1 MSDIFSLVPDG
12 QAWTDYNAKPATK
25 EDYDPKLFSGS
36 LTAIPQGVASGTVGL
51 GQTVTSFGK
60 QLISDPGVMS
70 QFAPS
75 YGAVKAL
82 FPDADQALNSSYDS
96 AAAALTAAQKSVKPE
111 ANSQGTAAQVL
122 YGLGQFV
129 PAIGATIAAGPAA
142 GGAIAF
148 GSTFEPTRQEFV
160 EKGVDVDTAN
170 TLAAIQGTANAFG
183 MALPAGVGG
192 TLATRLL
199 SGIGINTGFGMANRF
214 AIGETL
220 EDHGYKDLA
229 QQYRAWDGQAM
240 LIDGVLGAAFGAA
253 HHWSASRSD
262 GDTIAANPIDETI
275 QPDVNGPAV
284 LSEPPLTGQG
294 DSSVISESAVP
305 SGSPSDSSVSYE
317 SRVAELQEL
326 AANLLPVSERKNLA
340 EEIHKAEYSLSQID
354 DKRQALRDQNGG
366 NSSSRRII
374 KREISALDQQASEI
388 NARLE
393 SQRQDLASSSRGGQF
408 FDAKADLSRL
418 EQGIIPESMRGLVGE
433 SAVKPSDVD
442 AAHVMNEGLYY
453 DIEASPVLHGTTES
467 LNAHVAAMDEAS
479 RALMNGEPVN
489 VSQHIRGLD
498 GITRPDALA
507 EAPEQHAA
515 IRRALDDSGVDYS
528 DRPEPPVITPD
539 IRQDSA
545 FLRAGNEAEQI
556 STDPETGAVIS
567 SNSYDLLAARDMAS
581 VNPETKILHP
591 DTGKEVSLSEAL
603 ADLDGQIATAQKESK
618 VYSAAAACFLRN
630 V

>member
-1 MSDIFSLVPDG
+1 MSDIFSLVPEG

-25 EDYDPKLFSGS
+25 EDYDPKFFSGS
-36 LTAIPQGVASGTVGL
+36 LTALPQGVASGTVGL

-60 QLISDPGVMS
+60 QLISDPDVMN

-96 AAAALTAAQKSVKPE
+96 AAAALTAAQKGVKPE

-142 GGAIAF
+142 GGAVAF

-160 EKGVDVDTAN
+160 EKGVDPGTAN
-170 TLAAIQGTANAFG
+170 TLATIQGTANAFG

-192 TLATRLL
+192 SLATRLL
-199 SGIGINTGFGMANRF
+199 SGAGINTGFGMANRF
-214 AIGETL
+214 AVGETL
-220 EDHGYKDLA
+220 DSHGYKELS

-240 LIDGVLGAAFGAA
+240 LIDGVLGLAFGGV
-253 HHWSASRSD
+253 HHWNTIRAGDGSESVPPSD
-262 GDTIAANPIDETI
+262 DVSPVAETDY
-275 QPDVNGPAV
+275 QPAPVGNDIPPATN
-284 LSEPPLTGQG
+284 EPPLPGSDNPMPPDSAPGVDIDSMRASADQILSRG
-294 DSSVISESAVP
+294 DRKVWQSEVANGERILGRLNEQRSAILEEKVRG
-305 SGSPSDSSVSYE
+305 SGKALSTARADKQRRLGDIDRQIAS
-317 SRVAELQEL
+317 
-326 AANLLPVSERKNLA
+326 A
-340 EEIHKAEYSLSQID
+340 EERTHYAHDVLEPNMPGGEYFEARAE
-354 DKRQALRDQNGG
+354 
-366 NSSSRRII
+366 
-374 KREISALDQQASEI
+374 
-388 NARLE
+388 
-393 SQRQDLASSSRGGQF
+393 
-408 FDAKADLSRL
+408 LSRL
-418 EQGIIPESMRGLVGE
+418 QQGI
-433 SAVKPSDVD
+433 KPSDVD

-479 RALMNGEPVN
+479 RALMNGDPVN
-489 VSQHIRGLD
+489 VSQQIRGLD
-498 GITRPDALA
+498 GITRPDAFA
-507 EAPEQHAA
+507 EVPEQHAA
-515 IRRALDDSGVDYS
+515 VRKVLDESGVDYS
-528 DRPEPPVITPD
+528 ERSEPVITTPE

-545 FLRAGNEAEQI
+545 FLRSAAEAEQI
-556 STDPETGAVIS
+556 STDPETGSVIS
-567 SNSYDLLAARDMAS
+567 SNSYDLLAARDMAAA
-581 VNPETKILHP
+581 NPEAKVLHP
-591 DTGKEVSLSEAL
+591 DTGKEVTLSEAL

>member
-1 MSDIFSLVPDG
+1 MSDVFSLVPEG

-25 EDYDPKLFSGS
+25 EDYDPKFFSGS
-36 LTAIPQGVASGTVGL
+36 LVAIPQGVASGTVGL

-60 QLISDPGVMS
+60 QLISDPDVMN

-82 FPDADQALNSSYDS
+82 FPDADLALNSSYDS

-142 GGAIAF
+142 GGAVAF

-160 EKGVDVDTAN
+160 EKGVDADTAN

-192 TLATRLL
+192 TLAARLL
-199 SGIGINTGFGMANRF
+199 SGVGINTGFGMANRF

-220 EDHGYKDLA
+220 SDHGYKDLS

-240 LIDGVLGAAFGAA
+240 LIDGVLGLAFGGV
-253 HHWSASRSD
+253 HHWNASRAD
-262 GDTIAANPIDETI
+262 GDAVATNKIDDQSMPADSGLVTTEPQQAIRSESETAN
-275 QPDVNGPAV
+275 
-284 LSEPPLTGQG
+284 LSEP
-294 DSSVISESAVP
+294 SISTV
-305 SGSPSDSSVSYE
+305 D
-317 SRVAELQEL
+317 
-326 AANLLPVSERKNLA
+326 
-340 EEIHKAEYSLSQID
+340 
-354 DKRQALRDQNGG
+354 
-366 NSSSRRII
+366 
-374 KREISALDQQASEI
+374 
-388 NARLE
+388 
-393 SQRQDLASSSRGGQF
+393 
-408 FDAKADLSRL
+408 
-418 EQGIIPESMRGLVGE
+418 GI
-433 SAVKPSDVD
+433 KPSDVD

-467 LNAHVAAMDEAS
+467 LNAHVAAMEEAS
-479 RALMNGEPVN
+479 RALMNGDPVN
-489 VSQHIRGLD
+489 VSQQIRGLD
-498 GITRPDALA
+498 GVTRPDAFA
-507 EAPEQHAA
+507 EIPEQHAA
-515 IRRALDDSGVDYS
+515 VRQVLDENGVDYS
-528 DRPEPPVITPD
+528 ERLEPVVITPD

-556 STDPETGAVIS
+556 STDPETGSVIS
-567 SNSYDLLAARDMAS
+567 SNNYDLLAARDMAS
-581 VNPETKILHP
+581 ANPEAKILHP
-591 DTGKEVSLSEAL
+591 DTGKEVTLSEAL

>member
-1 MSDIFSLVPDG
+1 MSDVFSLVPEG

-25 EDYDPKLFSGS
+25 EDYDPKFFSGS

-60 QLISDPGVMS
+60 QLISDPDVMN

-96 AAAALTAAQKSVKPE
+96 AAAALTAAQKGVKPE

-142 GGAIAF
+142 GGAVAF

-160 EKGVDVDTAN
+160 EKGVDADTAN

-192 TLATRLL
+192 SLATRLL
-199 SGIGINTGFGMANRF
+199 SGTGINTGFGMANRF

-220 EDHGYKDLA
+220 SDHGYKDLS

-240 LIDGVLGAAFGAA
+240 LIDGVLGLAFGGV
-253 HHWSASRSD
+253 HHWSANRAGERSENVQPVD
-262 GDTIAANPIDETI
+262 DSSPIADAGDQPVDTGNDIPPTANEYPLPGSNNPIPLETTPGVDI
-275 QPDVNGPAV
+275 DSLRASAGQILSRGDRKVWQSEVANGERILGRLNEQRASILEEKVRGSGKALSAARADKQRRIGDIDRQIASVEDRTQYARDVLAPNMPGG
-284 LSEPPLTGQG
+284 E
-294 DSSVISESAVP
+294 
-305 SGSPSDSSVSYE
+305 YFE
-317 SRVAELQEL
+317 SRAE
-326 AANLLPVSERKNLA
+326 
-340 EEIHKAEYSLSQID
+340 
-354 DKRQALRDQNGG
+354 
-366 NSSSRRII
+366 
-374 KREISALDQQASEI
+374 
-388 NARLE
+388 
-393 SQRQDLASSSRGGQF
+393 
-408 FDAKADLSRL
+408 LSRL
-418 EQGIIPESMRGLVGE
+418 QQSI
-433 SAVKPSDVD
+433 KPSDVD

-479 RALMNGEPVN
+479 RALMNGDPVN
-489 VSQHIRGLD
+489 VSQQIRGLD
-498 GITRPDALA
+498 GIARPDAFS
-507 EAPEQHAA
+507 EVPEQHAA
-515 IRRALDDSGVDYS
+515 VRQALDENGVDYS
-528 DRPEPPVITPD
+528 ERLEPAVIIPD

-556 STDPETGAVIS
+556 STDPETGSVIS
-567 SNSYDLLAARDMAS
+567 SNSYDLLAARDMAAA
-581 VNPETKILHP
+581 NPETKILHP
-591 DTGKEVSLSEAL
+591 DTGKEVTLSEAL

>member
-1 MSDIFSLVPDG
+1 MSDVFSLVPEG

-25 EDYDPKLFSGS
+25 EDYDPKFFSGS

-60 QLISDPGVMS
+60 QLISDPDVMN

-96 AAAALTAAQKSVKPE
+96 AAAALTVAQKSVKPE

-142 GGAIAF
+142 GGAVAF

-160 EKGVDVDTAN
+160 EKGVDADTAN

-192 TLATRLL
+192 SLATRLL
-199 SGIGINTGFGMANRF
+199 SGAGINTGFGMANRF

-220 EDHGYKDLA
+220 SDHGYKDLS

-240 LIDGVLGAAFGAA
+240 LIDGVLGLAFGGV
-253 HHWSASRSD
+253 HHWNANRAGDGSESVPPSDDASLVAET
-262 GDTIAANPIDETI
+262 GDQPAPVGNDIPPAANEPPSPGSDNPMPPDSAPGVDIDSLRASADQILSRGDRKVWQSE
-275 QPDVNGPAV
+275 VANGQRILGRLNEQRASILEEKVRGSGKALSVARADKQRRIGDIDRQIASAEDRTQYARDV
-284 LSEPPLTGQG
+284 LSPNMPGGE
-294 DSSVISESAVP
+294 
-305 SGSPSDSSVSYE
+305 YFE
-317 SRVAELQEL
+317 SRAE
-326 AANLLPVSERKNLA
+326 
-340 EEIHKAEYSLSQID
+340 
-354 DKRQALRDQNGG
+354 
-366 NSSSRRII
+366 
-374 KREISALDQQASEI
+374 
-388 NARLE
+388 
-393 SQRQDLASSSRGGQF
+393 
-408 FDAKADLSRL
+408 LSRL
-418 EQGIIPESMRGLVGE
+418 QQSI
-433 SAVKPSDVD
+433 KPSDID

-453 DIEASPVLHGTTES
+453 DIEASPVLHGTNES

-489 VSQHIRGLD
+489 VSQQIRGLD
-498 GITRPDALA
+498 GITRPDAFA
-507 EAPEQHAA
+507 EVPEQHAA
-515 IRRALDDSGVDYS
+515 VRQVLDENGVDYS
-528 DRPEPPVITPD
+528 ERAESVINAPKV
-539 IRQDSA
+539 RQDSA
-545 FLRAGNEAEQI
+545 FLRAATEAEQI
-556 STDPETGAVIS
+556 STDPETGSVIS
-567 SNSYDLLAARDMAS
+567 SNSYDLLAARDMAAA
-581 VNPETKILHP
+581 NPEAKILHP
-591 DTGKEVSLSEAL
+591 DTGKEVTLSEAL

>member
-1 MSDIFSLVPDG
+1 MSDVFSLVPEG
-12 QAWTDYNAKPATK
+12 QAWTDYNAKPANK
-25 EDYDPKLFSGS
+25 EDYDPKFFSGS
-36 LTAIPQGVASGTVGL
+36 LTAFQHGAGSGAVGL

-60 QLISDPGVMS
+60 QLISDPDVMN

-96 AAAALTAAQKSVKPE
+96 AASALTTAQKGVKPE
-111 ANSQGTAAQVL
+111 ANSQGIAAQVL

-142 GGAIAF
+142 GGAVAF
-148 GSTFEPTRQEFV
+148 GSTYEPTRQEFL
-160 EKGVDVDTAN
+160 EKGVDADTAG

-199 SGIGINTGFGMANRF
+199 SGVGINTGFGMANRF

-220 EDHGYKDLA
+220 SDHGYKDLA

-240 LIDGVLGAAFGAA
+240 LVDGVLGLAFGGV
-253 HHWSASRSD
+253 HHWNASRAD
-262 GDTIAANPIDETI
+262 GEA
-275 QPDVNGPAV
+275 
-284 LSEPPLTGQG
+284 
-294 DSSVISESAVP
+294 
-305 SGSPSDSSVSYE
+305 
-317 SRVAELQEL
+317 L
-326 AANLLPVSERKNLA
+326 ATN
-340 EEIHKAEYSLSQID
+340 QID
-354 DKRQALRDQNGG
+354 DQSIPTDGVAVTPETQPVTR
-366 NSSSRRII
+366 
-374 KREISALDQQASEI
+374 SESGPA
-388 NARLE
+388 NL
-393 SQRQDLASSSRGGQF
+393 SDPSLSTP
-408 FDAKADLSRL
+408 DA
-418 EQGIIPESMRGLVGE
+418 I
-433 SAVKPSDVD
+433 KPSDVD

-453 DIEASPVLHGTTES
+453 DIEASPILHGTTES

-479 RALMNGEPVN
+479 RALMSGDPVN
-489 VSQHIRGLD
+489 VSQQIRGLD
-498 GITRPDALA
+498 GVTRPDAFS

-515 IRRALDDSGVDYS
+515 VRQVLDENGVDYS
-528 DRPEPPVITPD
+528 ERPEPEAMTPD

-567 SNSYDLLAARDMAS
+567 SNSYDLLAARDMALA
-581 VNPETKILHP
+581 NPDTKVLHP
-591 DTGKEVSLSEAL
+591 DTGKEMSLSEAL

-630 V
+630 L